1 MSKPKKPGT
10 DLAALKARLAKKN
23 KKAAEPAPAP
33 VAEPAP
39 APEPVAAAP
48 APAPEAAPVQAQ
60 APAAAQPAPAEYAA
74 PAAAAPATPD
84 YGAAPVAHAP
94 SAPAAPVAAPVAAAP
109 VGDDPFGGGGGGGF
123 DPSDGLIDA
132 GGGDMPSKGNAGLAI
147 FVGILGIG
155 LGAIGGFFVSKI
167 TRNSETTEAAS
178 AKGAE
183 MAAAVKQ
190 VSEARIDVSKA
201 MSGWEE
207 KMATD
212 PAGAAA
218 EIDTMVKTS
227 FAKKVNVDQ
236 LFGWQLAAIH
246 SNGVRRTFELYDE
259 ATRLQKDL
267 GYLSAFLAS
276 QEKALKVEGGPS
288 QFAVKFT
295 DKGAVLVAAVGAV
308 CAAPE
313 GEPSLETAKP
323 CTSDKAAQAIGYT
336 VLESLGAD
344 AKIFAKGTAP
354 GQVTVLRAGGP
365 IYDYAVGM
373 EPNRNALIMRNLLL
387 KRAKDHLESMNK
399 AEKAAI
405 KALENFAENPNVD
418 GSAEQPDPEAG

>member
-23 KKAAEPAPAP
+23 KKAAEPEPAPA
-33 VAEPAP
+33 AAP

-48 APAPEAAPVQAQ
+48 EQAPQAAPVQAHVPEA
-60 APAAAQPAPAEYAA
+60 APQAQPAPAEYAA
-74 PAAAAPATPD
+74 PPAAAPAQPDYAAAPVAQAAAAAPAP
-84 YGAAPVAHAP
+84 AP
-94 SAPAAPVAAPVAAAP
+94 AP
-109 VGDDPFGGGGGGGF
+109 VGDDPFGGGGGGGGF

-183 MAAAVKQ
+183 MAAAVQ
-190 VSEARIDVSKA
+190 QISDARIDVSKA
-201 MSGWEE
+201 MDGWET

-218 EIDTMVKTS
+218 EIDTMVKES

-246 SNGVRRTFELYDE
+246 SSGVRRTFELYDE

-276 QEKALKVEGGPS
+276 QEKALKSGGGPS

-308 CAAPE
+308 CAAGE
-313 GEPSLETAKP
+313 GEPALETAKP
-323 CTSDKAAQAIGYT
+323 CSEGKAAEALGYT
-336 VLESLGAD
+336 VLETLGTKT
-344 AKIFAKGTAP
+344 KIFPKGTAP
-354 GQVTVLRAGGP
+354 GQVTLLRAGGA

-373 EPNRNALIMRNLLL
+373 EPNRNAMIMRNALL
-387 KRAKDHLESMNK
+387 KRAKDHLEAMNK

-405 KALENFAENPNVD
+405 KALENFADNPNVD

>member
-33 VAEPAP
+33 VAAPAP

-48 APAPEAAPVQAQ
+48 QAEHVPAEAP
-60 APAAAQPAPAEYAA
+60 PAAVEYAA
-74 PAAAAPATPD
+74 PAAAVEYAAPAAAPATPD
-84 YGAAPVAHAP
+84 YGAAPVAHA
-94 SAPAAPVAAPVAAAP
+94 APAAAPAP
-109 VGDDPFGGGGGGGF
+109 ATDDPFGGGGGGGGF

-132 GGGDMPSKGNAGLAI
+132 GGGDMPSKSNAGIAI

-155 LGAIGGFFVSKI
+155 LGAIGGYFVSKI
-167 TRNSETTEAAS
+167 TRNTETTEAAS
-178 AKGAE
+178 QKGTE
-183 MAAAVKQ
+183 MASAVQ
-190 VSEARIDVSKA
+190 EISNGRIEVSKA
-201 MSGWEE
+201 MVGWEE
-207 KMATD
+207 KMVTD
-212 PAGAAA
+212 PAGAAKD
-218 EIDTMVKTS
+218 IDAMVKEG

-276 QEKALKVEGGPS
+276 QEKALKSGGGPS

-295 DKGAVLVAAVGAV
+295 EKGAVLVAALGAV
-308 CAAPE
+308 CAAGE

-323 CTSDKAAQAIGYT
+323 CPGDKAAEALGYT
-336 VLESLGAD
+336 VLETLGTET
-344 AKIFAKGTAP
+344 KIFAKGTEP
-354 GQVTVLRAGGP
+354 GQVTLLRAGGA

-373 EPNRNALIMRNLLL
+373 EPNRNAMIMRNLLL

>member
-1 MSKPKKPGT
+1 MH
-10 DLAALKARLAKKN
+10 
-23 KKAAEPAPAP
+23 
-33 VAEPAP
+33 
-39 APEPVAAAP
+39 
-48 APAPEAAPVQAQ
+48 AQ

-84 YGAAPVAHAP
+84 YGAAPVAHA
-94 SAPAAPVAAPVAAAP
+94 APVAAAPAPAAP
-109 VGDDPFGGGGGGGF
+109 VGDDPFGGGGGGGGF

-183 MAAAVKQ
+183 MAAAVQQ
-190 VSEARIDVSKA
+190 VSDARIDVSKA

-207 KMATD
+207 KMVTD

-218 EIDTMVKTS
+218 EIDTMVKSS

-276 QEKALKVEGGPS
+276 QEKALKAGGGPS

-308 CAAPE
+308 CAAAE

-323 CTSDKAAQAIGYT
+323 CPGDKAAQAIGYT

-344 AKIFAKGTAP
+344 TKIFAKGTAP

>member
-48 APAPEAAPVQAQ
+48 VQAAQAAPVQAHV
-60 APAAAQPAPAEYAA
+60 PAAAQPAPAEYAA
-74 PAAAAPATPD
+74 PPAAAPAAQE
-84 YGAAPVAHAP
+84 YAAAPVAQ
-94 SAPAAPVAAPVAAAP
+94 APVAQAP
-109 VGDDPFGGGGGGGF
+109 VGDDPFGGGGGGGGF

-183 MAAAVKQ
+183 MAAAVQ
-190 VSEARIDVSKA
+190 QISDARIDVSKA
-201 MSGWEE
+201 MGGWEE

-212 PAGAAA
+212 PAGAAG
-218 EIDTMVKTS
+218 EIDKMVKES

-276 QEKALKVEGGPS
+276 QEKALKSGGGPS

-308 CAAPE
+308 CAAGE
-313 GEPSLETAKP
+313 GEPALETAKP
-323 CTSDKAAQAIGYT
+323 CGEGKAAEALGYT
-336 VLESLGAD
+336 VLETLGTET
-344 AKIFAKGTAP
+344 KIFPKGTAP
-354 GQVTVLRAGGP
+354 GQVTLLRAGGA

-373 EPNRNALIMRNLLL
+373 EPNRNAMIMRNALL

-405 KALENFAENPNVD
+405 KALENFADNPNVD

>member
-33 VAEPAP
+33 EAAPAP

-48 APAPEAAPVQAQ
+48 VEAAPAAPAPAPEPATAPQAQ
-60 APAAAQPAPAEYAA
+60 QPAAADYAA
-74 PAAAAPATPD
+74 PAAAPAQSD
-84 YGAAPVAHAP
+84 YAAAPVAQAAP
-94 SAPAAPVAAPVAAAP
+94 APAAPVS
-109 VGDDPFGGGGGGGF
+109 DDPFGGGGGGGF

-132 GGGDMPSKGNAGLAI
+132 GGGEMPSKGNAGLAI

-167 TRNSETTEAAS
+167 TRKSETNEAAS

-183 MAAAVKQ
+183 MAAAVQ
-190 VSEARIDVSKA
+190 QISDARIDVSKA
-201 MSGWEE
+201 MGTWEE

-212 PAGAAA
+212 PAGAAS
-218 EIDTMVKTS
+218 EIDTMVKES

-267 GYLSAFLAS
+267 GYLSAFLSS
-276 QEKALKVEGGPS
+276 QEKALKSGGGPS

-308 CAAPE
+308 CAAGE
-313 GEPSLETAKP
+313 GEPTLQTAKP
-323 CTSDKAAQAIGYT
+323 CPEGKAAEALGYT
-336 VLESLGAD
+336 VLESLGSET
-344 AKIFAKGTAP
+344 KVFPKGAAP
-354 GQVTVLRAGGP
+354 GQVTLLRAGGA

-373 EPNRNALIMRNLLL
+373 EPNRNAMIMRNALL

-405 KALENFAENPNVD
+405 KALENFADNPNVD